1 MNSILLVFILC
12 LSLLLWTYL
21 LYPVGVHLAARFL
34 RNPHSKGPYYGKVS
48 LIVAAHNEEA
58 FIKEKI
64 LNSIALEFGAADWE
78 VIVVSDG
85 SVDMTEKI
93 LNDLKD
99 CHERLKI
106 IKYQPRAGKA
116 NALNE
121 GVHQS
126 RGDVLIFTDA
136 NVFLNRDA
144 ACKLLAPFADPLVGA
159 VCGKVLLRDR
169 EQNEIVGEGLYMKF
183 ENMTYKAEAAL
194 WSMVG
199 VDGALFALR
208 RELFT
213 FLHPETILDD
223 FSLSMNAPLNGKRIV
238 YEEDAVAVEDI
249 AASVTNEFKRKSRIV
264 AGGFQYIQ
272 RLKGRIFN
280 LGPFVF
286 LALISH
292 KLMRWLSPIFLI
304 GVFISSVLLIPY
316 LPFFKWIIFLQ
327 IGFYLLAYT
336 AYSIA
341 SLRNSFL
348 FYIPYY
354 FSAINI
360 AALNGLARFIL
371 RKQKI
376 SWEKVSR

>member
-34 RNPHSKGPYYGKVS
+34 RNPYSKGPYYGKVS
-48 LIVAAHNEEA
+48 LIAAAHNEEA

-64 LNSIALEFGAADWE
+64 LNSIALEFGGADWE

-85 SVDMTEKI
+85 SVDRTEKI

-126 RGDVLIFTDA
+126 KGDVLIFTDA
-136 NVFLNRDA
+136 NVFLNSDA
-144 ACKLLAPFADPLVGA
+144 VCKLLEPFADPLVGA

-208 RELFT
+208 RELFA

-286 LALISH
+286 LAFLSH

-316 LPFFKWIIFLQ
+316 LPFFKWITFLQ
-327 IGFYLLAYT
+327 IGFYLIAFT
-336 AYSIA
+336 AYSKA

-348 FYIPYY
+348 FYMPYY